1 MESMRRDAGITAI
14 AILIILVLIGFAI
27 FIVFR
32 AAPVYIEAY
41 NVSNAL
47 QGLQKDLEIR
57 SKSVPEIREQLKRA
71 FEVNDVSSVD
81 LKNDVEITKNGQ
93 QISVMIDYEVVKPL
107 FGNVSL
113 LFDFNKSLQIN

>member
-14 AILIILVLIGFAI
+14 AILIILVLIGCAI
-27 FIVFR
+27 FVVFR
-32 AAPVYIEAY
+32 AAPVYIESY

-47 QGLQKDLEIR
+47 QGLQKDLELR

-71 FEVNDVSSVD
+71 FEVNDVYSVD
-81 LKNDVEITKNGQ
+81 LKNDVEIKKNGQ
-93 QISVMIDYEVVKPL
+93 QISVIIDYEVVKPL

-113 LFDFNKSLQIN
+113 LFNFNKSLQIN